1 MPSIAADCAISRN
14 AEAARV
20 NQGGLEC
27 SSYAWQVG
35 HSSYGVKISACQ
47 EDSGLTSLF
56 QGCRDTLKSF
66 LNNGLSD
73 KLGVIGN
80 PPTREGEGETNE

>member
-1 MPSIAADCAISRN
+1 MPSIAADCATARN

-35 HSSYGVKISACQ
+35 HSIYGFRISCCQ

-56 QGCRDTLKSF
+56 EGGRKVMKSF
-66 LNNGLSD
+66 LNNRLSAQGWVMGYP
-73 KLGVIGN
+73 LAL
-80 PPTREGEGETNE
+80 EGKGETNE